1 MFGLGMPELI
11 VIMVVALIIFGP
23 RKLPEIG
30 KAIGKGINEF
40 RRASSEME
48 KQVKM
53 EFSEAEKE
61 KQKTEDSEKETETK
75 SEEA

>member
-1 MFGLGMPELI
+1 MPELI

-40 RRASSEME
+40 RRASLEME